1 MNAAKLKILITE
13 SERVTTKALASW
25 KDADARVKALE
36 PIHRDAKARFKDARR
51 ASKRAKSNLRTA
63 KAHVKTA
70 KKEAAKAAR
79 ALERLRKKA
88 VKLLKSDGS
97 KKPSV
102 RGKRS
107 QPSKE

>member
-1 MNAAKLKILITE
+1 MNSAKLKILITE

-36 PIHRDAKARFKDARR
+36 PIHRDAKARFKDARKS
-51 ASKRAKSNLRTA
+51 AKMAKSNL
-63 KAHVKTA
+63 KTA
-70 KKEAAKAAR
+70 RVLLKTTKKEAVKAAR

-88 VKLLKSDGS
+88 VRLLKAQGA
-97 KKPSV
+97 KKTAV